1 LPEVELSFSGKVGKQ
16 MGNTETI
23 PVWLT
28 NYSGARVSSF
38 GFTVTYNEKI
48 RQPLGFAIETTE
60 TLAEGCVV
68 TSNTDI
74 PGRICIAGT
83 CPNGVAAAAGSLL
96 KLRFTAPSFDQKA
109 FPYSS
114 NLHFRKL
121 RLLKT
126 MRAI

>member
-1 LPEVELSFSGKVGKQ
+1 

-96 KLRFTAPSFDQKA
+96 KLRFTAPSIRSKGVLLQLELA
-109 FPYSS
+109 FSQTPVIEDDEG
-114 NLHFRKL
+114 NLISVA
-121 RLLKT
+121 KT
-126 MRAI
+126 N